1 MAGSS
6 SSIEKRLAEPAS
18 ESPSRGI
25 TQRPPGVSP
34 SLNPPT
40 LPPGQR
46 LSPPL
51 PALSSVPSSDPP
63 LITDVLPIVPTSVT
77 TSPSNYGRINAE
89 NESNLSLFDDLP
101 SRRARNPR
109 LQSSPRSMSRDS
121 QLSQGAGE
129 STALQQRQ
137 KQAHHRQDLD
147 MRRKRHRAT
156 PITLSA
162 LPPELVDAI
171 LSHLS
176 AQELAFVAAT
186 CRALRKHAMSDFHW
200 HRLVQHNV
208 PGQAVTRPGPFSSYR
223 ELYVAH
229 DRVWFLPKYK
239 IWFCDRDLMGKLIVT
254 RLDQRRGCI
263 EGYQLLAVSN
273 RSTFQHW
280 SADSQVII
288 HGFEPQVK
296 LHLDKPVVQFRV
308 RDRQEDGGF
317 SSRPGA
323 NRFADEMPMALEER
337 MGAMFSNF
345 LLTRP
350 LDPKTAEEKLDTD
363 YPYDNIWPP
372 PTIPARHHV
381 SGARSG
387 QGVVEL
393 SPDDRPRS
401 QWDVSDQTFRIRQWM
416 EMAGTPAPPRLLG
429 RTPAGPPDLGLT
441 GVHIGE
447 EIITYSTL
455 DPVLY
460 TPTPTKPWRG
470 IWVGD
475 YSGHGCE
482 FLLINQP
489 DDPPAT
495 DAELGLVRD
504 DDETDESWE
513 KRRTEARMY
522 RGRFE
527 AIKLTGDPNVPR
539 GEYTFVADDL
549 GPKGFVGVAADEP
562 FVGARV
568 VHSQGHIAGTG
579 FVRDKYI
586 ESQLLLLS
594 PDRLAQYWVGFGH
607 ISFFERV
614 HIDDFLVP

>member
-1 MAGSS
+1 MSS
-6 SSIEKRLAEPAS
+6 SAH
-18 ESPSRGI
+18 
-25 TQRPPGVSP
+25 
-34 SLNPPT
+34 
-40 LPPGQR
+40 
-46 LSPPL
+46 
-51 PALSSVPSSDPP
+51 P
-63 LITDVLPIVPTSVT
+63 LIPDVLPIVPTSVT
-77 TSPSNYGRINAE
+77 TSSSNYGRINAE
-89 NESNLSLFDDLP
+89 NESNLSLFEDL
-101 SRRARNPR
+101 RGHRARNPR
-109 LQSSPRSMSRDS
+109 LQTRSRSMSRDS
-121 QLSQGAGE
+121 ELPSSAAE
-129 STALQQRQ
+129 SATRHQRQ
-137 KQAHHRQDLD
+137 KQGHHRQHDTQA
-147 MRRKRHRAT
+147 RRKRQAAV
-156 PITLSA
+156 PMSLLD

-171 LSHLS
+171 LSCLS
-176 AQELAFVAAT
+176 AQDLAFAAAT
-186 CRALRKHAMSDFHW
+186 CRALRKHAISDFHW
-200 HRLVQHNV
+200 HRLVQRNV
-208 PGQAVTRPGPFSSYR
+208 PGHDVTRPGPCSSYR

-239 IWFCDRDLMGKLIVT
+239 IWFCDRDLMGKLIIT
-254 RLDQRRGCI
+254 RFDQRRGCI

-273 RSTFQHW
+273 RNTFEHW

-350 LDPKTAEEKLDTD
+350 LDPATAEERLEAD

-387 QGVVEL
+387 QGVVNL

-401 QWDVSDQTFRIRQWM
+401 RSQVSDQTFRIRQWM
-416 EMAGTPAPPRLLG
+416 EMAGTPAPPRLIG
-429 RTPAGPPDLGLT
+429 HAGHGPPDLGLT

-489 DDPPAT
+489 DDEPAT
-495 DAELGLVRD
+495 DAELGLVRG
-504 DDETDESWE
+504 DDETDEVWD
-513 KRRTEARMY
+513 KRRLEARMY
-522 RGRFE
+522 RGRLE

-549 GPKGFVGVAADEP
+549 GPNGFVGVAADEP
-562 FVGARV
+562 FIGARV
-568 VHSQGHIAGTG
+568 VHSKGHIAGTG
-579 FVRDKYI
+579 FIRDKYI

-594 PDRLAQYWVGFGH
+594 PNRLAQYWVGFGH

-614 HIDDFLVP
+614 HIDDFLEP

>member
-1 MAGSS
+1 M
-6 SSIEKRLAEPAS
+6 
-18 ESPSRGI
+18 
-25 TQRPPGVSP
+25 
-34 SLNPPT
+34 SL
-40 LPPGQR
+40 L
-46 LSPPL
+46 
-51 PALSSVPSSDPP
+51 
-63 LITDVLPIVPTSVT
+63 
-77 TSPSNYGRINAE
+77 
-89 NESNLSLFDDLP
+89 
-101 SRRARNPR
+101 
-109 LQSSPRSMSRDS
+109 
-121 QLSQGAGE
+121 
-129 STALQQRQ
+129 
-137 KQAHHRQDLD
+137 
-147 MRRKRHRAT
+147 
-156 PITLSA
+156 A

-171 LSHLS
+171 LSNLS
-176 AQELAFVAAT
+176 AQDLAFVSAT
-186 CRALRKHAMSDFHW
+186 CRALRKHAISDFHW
-200 HRLVQHNV
+200 HRLVQRNV
-208 PGQAVTRPGPFSSYR
+208 PGQAVTRPGPCSSYR

-239 IWFCDRDLMGKLIVT
+239 IWFCDRDLMGMLIIT
-254 RLDQRRGCI
+254 RFDQRRGCI
-263 EGYQLLAVSN
+263 EGYQLLAVSS

-323 NRFADEMPMALEER
+323 NRFADEMPMTLEER

-350 LDPKTAEEKLDTD
+350 LDPETAEEKLEAD

-387 QGVVEL
+387 QGVVNL

-401 QWDVSDQTFRIRQWM
+401 KWQVSDQTFRIRQWM
-416 EMAGTPAPPRLLG
+416 EMAGTPVPPRLLG
-429 RTPAGPPDLGLT
+429 QAVRGPPDLGLT

-504 DDETDESWE
+504 EDEADEAWE
-513 KRRTEARMY
+513 KRRAEARMY
-522 RGRFE
+522 RGRLE

-579 FVRDKYI
+579 FVRGESRRRHRSAGDESLIVLAHMQTSTLRASFCSSPQTGWRSTGSGLGTSASSRGSTLTTFWCREGWPERQRGWHRKI
-586 ESQLLLLS
+586 EGDDGSARASWPLVCETSSASASPLTPLS
-594 PDRLAQYWVGFGH
+594 PSCAL
-607 ISFFERV
+607 
-614 HIDDFLVP
+614 FLSWL